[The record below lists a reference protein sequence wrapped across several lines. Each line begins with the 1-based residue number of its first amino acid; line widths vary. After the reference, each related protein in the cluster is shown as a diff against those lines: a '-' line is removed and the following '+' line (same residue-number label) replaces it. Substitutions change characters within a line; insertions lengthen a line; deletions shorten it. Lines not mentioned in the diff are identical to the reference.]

1 MSERNTGYQFVST
14 DTEAVESLLISIYE
28 KITGVSVKPAS
39 PEKLFIQF
47 VAAVVIQERG
57 LNNYTGNQNIPSRA
71 EGENLDALAE
81 LFYVTQR
88 PAAQAAVCTERF
100 HISEAQKTA
109 VLVPAGTRVTDASST
124 LVWET
129 AEDAYVPIGETHVDV
144 PVRCQTPGIIGNG
157 YAAGQINTAVDLYDY
172 YSGCENI
179 TASDDGA
186 DRATD
191 EEYYELM
198 RASMDS
204 YSTAGP
210 VGAYVYHAKRVST
223 KIADVKAV
231 RPSETLRA
239 TLDLYE
245 LAGNKYAFLGG
256 DTLKADTL
264 KVYPVGGG
272 EAAEAPGDYTADYAG
287 GLLRIAVTGDGAL
300 AVAEQ
305 VDVEIES
312 VKAGYVYIYV
322 LMDDG
327 TIATTETKNAVLAAC
342 SEDTARPLTDR
353 VEVRDP
359 ETVRYDIAFTYYIPR
374 GTAASSLEI
383 QAAVSEAVQ
392 EYAAWQSGKIGRDI
406 NPSKLHGLLM
416 RTGVKRVELTSP
428 PFTALRDGTDNTVPQ
443 IAAIGTIT
451 ATNGGYEDE

>member
-1 MSERNTGYQFVST
+1 MSRNSEYQFVST
-14 DTEAVESLLISIYE
+14 DAEKLEALLIASYE
-28 KITGVSVKPAS
+28 KITKASVQPAS
-39 PEKLFIQF
+39 PEKLFIQWITAI
-47 VAAVVIQERG
+47 VLQERVM
-57 LNNYTGNQNIPSRA
+57 NNYTGNQNIPSRA
-71 EGENLDALAE
+71 EGENLDAMGE
-81 LFYVTQR
+81 LFYVAAR
-88 PAAQAAVCTERF
+88 PEAQSAVCTVRF
-100 HISEAQKTA
+100 YISEEQKTA
-109 VLVPAGTRVTDASST
+109 VLIPAGTRVTDASST
-124 LVWET
+124 LIWET
-129 AEDAYVPIGETHVDV
+129 AADAYVTIGETYVDV
-144 PVRCQTPGIIGNG
+144 PVRCQTPGVIGNG

-179 TASDDGA
+179 TVSDDGA

-191 EEYYELM
+191 DEYYELM

-210 VGAYVYHAKRVST
+210 MGAYVYHAKRVST
-223 KIADVKAV
+223 EIADVKAV
-231 RPSETLRA
+231 RPAETVRA

-245 LAGNKYAFLGG
+245 LAGSKYAFLGG
-256 DTLKADTL
+256 DRLKDGTL
-264 KVYPVGGG
+264 KVYPAGGG
-272 EAAEAPGDYTADYAG
+272 EAAASPGDYTADYAG

-300 AVAEQ
+300 AGAEQ

-312 VKAGYVYIYV
+312 VKAGHVYIYV

-383 QAAVSEAVQ
+383 QAAVNDAIQ
-392 EYAAWQSGKIGRDI
+392 EYVSWQCGKIGRDI

-443 IAAIGTIT
+443 IAAVGTIT